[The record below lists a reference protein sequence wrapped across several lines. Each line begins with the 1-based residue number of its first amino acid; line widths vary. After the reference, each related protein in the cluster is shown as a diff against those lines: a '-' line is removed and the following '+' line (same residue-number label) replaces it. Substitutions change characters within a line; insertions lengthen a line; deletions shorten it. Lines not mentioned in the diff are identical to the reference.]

1 MRETITSRQHPLC
14 KLVRSL
20 HDVKGRR
27 KHKLFLV
34 EGGNAVV
41 TALRARWP
49 LQRLLMAPEDLS
61 DEWESLAQG
70 AGIETQP
77 VDADILQYLGEAE
90 TSPGI
95 MALAQLPAPTLT
107 DWDAQDLLL
116 TIDGVSDPG
125 NVGTLIR
132 AADAVGAGGVLLTE
146 NSADAFNP
154 KVVRATAGSIFHL
167 PPLQFADRDPFVVAE
182 MLQARGIPIVAAVA
196 HDGQDCYRYR
206 WPRRC
211 ALVLGHETRGVSP
224 ALAAAATARVTIPIY
239 GRAESLNVAMAGTVL
254 LYAWRQSVGGD

>member
-1 MRETITSRQHPLC
+1 MRSTITSRQHPLC
-14 KLVRSL
+14 KLARSL
-20 HDVKGRR
+20 HDAKGRR
-27 KHKLFLV
+27 RHKLFLV

-61 DEWESLAQG
+61 DEWETLAQG
-70 AGIETQP
+70 AGIEMQP
-77 VDADILQYLGEAE
+77 VDEDILQYLSDTE

-95 MALAQLPAPTLT
+95 IALAQLPMPGPSL
-107 DWDAQDLLL
+107 WDAQDLVL

-132 AADAVGAGGVLLTE
+132 AADAAGAGGVLLTE
-146 NSADAFNP
+146 HSADAFNP
-154 KVVRATAGSIFHL
+154 KAVRATAGSIFHL
-167 PPLQFADRDPFVVAE
+167 PPLQVEDRDPFAVAE
-182 MLQARGIPIVAAVA
+182 MLQAQGIPIVAAVA
-196 HDGQDCYRYR
+196 HDGQDCYRYN

-211 ALVLGHETRGVSP
+211 ALALGHETRGVSP
-224 ALAAAATARVTIPIY
+224 ALEAAATARVTIPIY

-254 LYAWRQSVGGD
+254 LYAWRQSVERG